1 MITEKLESQ
10 GRHALVKRIDCDFV
24 VVGGGLSGVCAAISA
39 ARAGSSVTLIQ
50 DRPVL
55 GGNASSEVR
64 LWALGATSHMGN
76 NNRWAREDG
85 VIGEILVENMH
96 RNKEGNP
103 IILDALLLDKVM
115 AEKNICLL
123 LNTTMTAIHK
133 KSGKEIESVTAFNP
147 INDTEYNVHAPLFC
161 DCSGDGVMAHRAG
174 AAYRMGGEDSQEFSE
189 GFSPSD
195 AFGELLGHSMTFY
208 TKRCEQ
214 KVDYIAPEFAL
225 KDIKLVPKYESIQPD
240 KYGCNYWWFEYGGE
254 LDTIHDS
261 EVIRQELSK
270 VVFGA
275 WDYVKNSG
283 KFPEAEKLTLEWVG
297 NIPGKRESR
306 RFIGHYMLT
315 QNDIVNQNRFE
326 DAVAFGGWAID
337 LHPAKGVYS
346 SLPSCCQYHSKGI
359 YSIPLR
365 CYIPRDIDNL
375 FIAGRIISASHVA
388 FGSTRVMAT
397 CGLGG
402 QAVGEAAALCKK
414 YNCAPAALLEAR
426 KMVELQQRLNLNGQ
440 SIPFTFIDQKSNLL
454 ADAEINA
461 DSTMVLAQIPQDGT
475 WIDLEY
481 GAAQMLP
488 LKKDTQYTFTLGAK
502 VLQDTELT
510 AELYISSKHGNYT
523 PDKAVE
529 SLVLNLEKGETELKL
544 AFKKTLELDQY
555 AFIIF
560 RANPDV
566 MLAASSFRCS
576 GILSV
581 FNKFNLKVGNTGK
594 QCPPQGS
601 GFESFEFW
609 CPERRP
615 AGKNLA
621 LGISPALEDF
631 KVGNL
636 INGYTRP
643 TTTSNA
649 WIAGADAQKATLAC
663 EFAQQK
669 EVREITIYFD
679 SDFDHPMESVQW
691 GHPENDSPFCV
702 RNVRITDAIGET
714 VASVE
719 GNFKSIARISLKKP
733 VNTDKLIFEFD
744 RVNEYVPISVFGI
757 YAE

>member
-1 MITEKLESQ
+1 MIREELESK
-10 GRHALVKRIDCDFV
+10 GRSALVKKKECDFV
-24 VVGGGLSGVCAAISA
+24 VIGGGLSGVCAAISA
-39 ARAGSSVTLIQ
+39 ARAGSTVTLIQ

-103 IILDALLLDKVM
+103 IILDALLLDKVL

-123 LNTTMTAIHK
+123 LNTAMTAVNK
-133 KSGKEIESVTAFNP
+133 KSDKVIEYVTAFNP
-147 INDTEYNVHAPLFC
+147 INDTEYHVYAPLFC
-161 DCSGDGVMAHRAG
+161 DCSGDGVLAHRAG

-208 TKRCEQ
+208 TKKCES
-214 KVDYIAPEFAL
+214 KVEFVAPDFAL
-225 KDIKLVPKYESIQPD
+225 KDIKLIPKYESIQPD

-254 LDTIHDS
+254 SDTIHDS
-261 EVIRQELSK
+261 EEIKHELTKVI
-270 VVFGA
+270 FGA
-275 WDYVKNSG
+275 WNHIKNSG
-283 KFPEAEKLTLEWVG
+283 EFPQAENLTLEWVG

-315 QNDIVNQNRFE
+315 QNDIVNQNRFD

-346 SLPSCCQYHSKGI
+346 KLPSCCQYHSKGI

-365 CYIPRDIDNL
+365 CYIPRDIDNM

-414 YNCAPAALLEAR
+414 YSCAPASLLDVQ
-426 KMVELQQRLNLNGQ
+426 KMAELQQRLNLNGQ
-440 SIPFTFIDQKSNLL
+440 SIPFTPISQKGNLL
-454 ADAEINA
+454 ADSKINA
-461 DSTMVLAQIPQDGT
+461 DSTLALAQIPQDGT

-488 LKKDTQYTFTLGAK
+488 LKKGTQYTFTLAAK
-502 VLQDTELT
+502 VLQDTDLT
-510 AELYISSKHGNYT
+510 VELYTSSKLGNYT
-523 PDKAVE
+523 PDKMVE
-529 SLVLNLEKGETELKL
+529 SLVLSLEKGETELKA
-544 AFKKTLELDQY
+544 AFRNTLDKDQY

-560 RANPDV
+560 RANPRV

-621 LGISPALEDF
+621 LGISPAVEDF
-631 KVGNL
+631 MVENL
-636 INGYTRP
+636 LNGYTRP
-643 TTTSNA
+643 TTSSNV
-649 WIAGADAQKATLAC
+649 WVAGADAQTATLSC

-669 EVREITIYFD
+669 KVEEITIYFD

-691 GHPENDSPFCV
+691 GHPENDSPFCIK
-702 RNVRITDAIGET
+702 NVKIKNAGGEI

-719 GNFKSIARISLKKP
+719 GNFKSIAKITLEQAIT
-733 VNTDKLIFEFD
+733 TDKLVFEFD

-757 YAE
+757 YAK